1 MRGTEADA
9 NVRFRPKGD
18 IPSKGAM
25 KIGELTSFGHN
36 VADSLASGIC
46 FMVGIYSVDIH
57 AEAAASPEG
66 HIVVD
71 FKTGS
76 TSGSPVSADLRHAV
90 ERYAERLPELA
101 ERHGIDAAEI
111 EVLLARFGTD
121 PFFGRHFTVTVEA
134 SDGRRSVDRYA
145 GSPGKRLGRHRRSTR
160 VLHPATSTSGR

>member
-1 MRGTEADA
+1 
-9 NVRFRPKGD
+9 
-18 IPSKGAM
+18 M

-36 VADSLASGIC
+36 VADSLASCVC

-76 TSGSPVSADLRHAV
+76 TSGSPVSADLRHAI
-90 ERYAERLPELA
+90 ESYAERLSECA
-101 ERHGIDAAEI
+101 DRHGLDAGEI
-111 EVLLARFGTD
+111 EVLVARFGTD
-121 PFFGRHFTVTVEA
+121 PIFGRHFTVTVEA

-145 GSPGKRLGRHRRSTR
+145 GSPGKRLGRPRRSTR
-160 VLHPATSTSGR
+160 VPDAATSALGR